1 MYMKSRPPRLLCYGH
16 DAMLNYTR
24 KRILDNEFLVE
35 RCEDLAG
42 LAEVLSRGPVD
53 LVLLCHSVPDWEC
66 EAVIEKVHAESPEAK
81 VLVLHESMPGA
92 CSVHS
97 DASLESLEGPP
108 ALLHEIRVLLGMRA
122 AQNAKDSVTQ

>member
-1 MYMKSRPPRLLCYGH
+1 MSSRRPRLLCYGH

-42 LAEVLSRGPVD
+42 LAAVLSRGPVD

-66 EAVIEKVHAESPEAK
+66 EVVIGKVRAESPEAK
-81 VLVLHESMPGA
+81 VLVLHEAMPGA

-108 ALLHEIRVLLGMRA
+108 ALLHEIRVLLGIRA
-122 AQNAKDSVTQ
+122 AQNAQENVTH

>member
-1 MYMKSRPPRLLCYGH
+1 MSSRRPRLLCYGH

-66 EAVIEKVHAESPEAK
+66 EAVIATVRAESPKAK

-97 DASLESLEGPP
+97 DASMESLEGPP
-108 ALLHEIRVLLGMRA
+108 ALLYEIHTLLGRRA
-122 AQNAKDSVTQ
+122 AQNAQENITH